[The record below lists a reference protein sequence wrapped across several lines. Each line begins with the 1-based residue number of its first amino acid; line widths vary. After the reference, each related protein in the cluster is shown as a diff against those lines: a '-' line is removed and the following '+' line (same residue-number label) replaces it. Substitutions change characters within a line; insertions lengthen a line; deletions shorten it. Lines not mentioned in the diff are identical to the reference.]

1 MEALLRRTAFRVLN
15 GQPDGKIPLESPRSR
30 WEDKIWMALR
40 EIGCNEVDWIELSQD
55 MDRPNGNPT
64 STITANNVFT
74 NNKRTD
80 FVPRKLSTPLVLP
93 HKMDDTVVSALTK
106 IRSNCSDSS
115 SDYSDN
121 FSWDTDFDDD
131 KEQPDTH
138 EPDKKN
144 VSNRS
149 RGERRIQE
157 PSTTRMMTH
166 SKGSGN
172 TVVARPDTAH
182 KPHTEPAV
190 PSRPPIIGAKPTALN
205 DAGIKPNGN
214 PTSTITANNVFT
226 NNKRTDFVPRKLS
239 TPLVLPH
246 KMDDTVVSA
255 LTKIR
260 SNCSDS
266 SSDYSDNFS
275 WDTDFDDDKEQ
286 PDTHEPDKKNVS
298 NGSRG
303 ERRMQEPS
311 TTRMMTHSK
320 GSGNTVVARPDTA
333 HKPHTEPAVPSRPPI
348 IGAKPTALNDGGLRP
363 CEDFGQQSE
372 SAPCF
377 TSGTHSTSK
386 SDDQTQVL
394 HSKTK
399 AINVFR
405 TMFQNFTETS
415 HNNLK
420 IRCNV
425 EGWNHSLVPGW
436 ATSSPIATCGKLSIK
451 CDDEEQYESIDN
463 VDLPSREAIA
473 ALFNHSNTAKLLNT
487 SQNQPSFF
495 KEPRQS
501 DSSHPSLSLHPSSSQ
516 EQLSQQIRRSPQPEK
531 LAVPKTEAP
540 SVPPTAIVSPYKSQ
554 VTKPV
559 PITNAIPS
567 RPLPPHPVK
576 QSQPARSFPSQPQVL
591 RPPAI
596 VPEPEEE
603 QYECMEDSSI
613 LSSAPNKNDGYIS
626 DEYESIKDNQFK
638 IHFGVPVPNI
648 TDYYLQPVHK
658 QKDNDIP
665 PPLPMKPKPNIEI
678 PSIRPPSPPR
688 KKLEDQ
694 SSSSSSPGNSGDG
707 VVTGLFGELLRKVR
721 NRPATYTSDKG
732 ERYQYKT
739 IVRHLISVARMSDYK
754 NS

>member
-1 MEALLRRTAFRVLN
+1 M
-15 GQPDGKIPLESPRSR
+15 
-30 WEDKIWMALR
+30 
-40 EIGCNEVDWIELSQD
+40 
-55 MDRPNGNPT
+55 
-64 STITANNVFT
+64 
-74 NNKRTD
+74 
-80 FVPRKLSTPLVLP
+80 
-93 HKMDDTVVSALTK
+93 
-106 IRSNCSDSS
+106 
-115 SDYSDN
+115 
-121 FSWDTDFDDD
+121 
-131 KEQPDTH
+131 
-138 EPDKKN
+138 
-144 VSNRS
+144 
-149 RGERRIQE
+149 QE
-157 PSTTRMMTH
+157 PSTTRMTTH

-182 KPHTEPAV
+182 KPHIEPAV
-190 PSRPPIIGAKPTALN
+190 PLRPPIIGAKPTALN
-205 DAGIKPNGN
+205 VKPAPLKL
-214 PTSTITANNVFT
+214 PTPPKPPMEDYGHVKT
-226 NNKRTDFVPRKLS
+226 
-239 TPLVLPH
+239 LVSNLNLPPALH
-246 KMDDTVVSA
+246 RA
-255 LTKIR
+255 LT
-260 SNCSDS
+260 
-266 SSDYSDNFS
+266 
-275 WDTDFDDDKEQ
+275 Q
-286 PDTHEPDKKNVS
+286 P
-298 NGSRG
+298 
-303 ERRMQEPS
+303 
-311 TTRMMTHSK
+311 
-320 GSGNTVVARPDTA
+320 
-333 HKPHTEPAVPSRPPI
+333 
-348 IGAKPTALNDGGLRP
+348 
-363 CEDFGQQSE
+363 
-372 SAPCF
+372 
-377 TSGTHSTSK
+377 
-386 SDDQTQVL
+386 
-394 HSKTK
+394 
-399 AINVFR
+399 
-405 TMFQNFTETS
+405 
-415 HNNLK
+415 
-420 IRCNV
+420 
-425 EGWNHSLVPGW
+425 
-436 ATSSPIATCGKLSIK
+436 

-495 KEPRQS
+495 QEPRQS

-540 SVPPTAIVSPYKSQ
+540 SVPPTAIVPPYKSQ

-559 PITNAIPS
+559 PITSAIPS

-613 LSSAPNKNDGYIS
+613 LPSAPNKNDGYIS

-732 ERYQYKT
+732 EHYQYKP
-739 IVRHLISVARMSDYK
+739 IIRHLISVARMSDYK
-754 NS
+754 VKGPRS